1 MAAPKYFL
9 ENRYS
14 FVADLRPILAIDV
27 EYEIRTPENELERS
41 IQIELAEANAY
52 LQREEFTLALHAYE
66 QLRWRILQTI
76 QPQLPP
82 LIGTTIHLSK
92 SVLEA
97 LVDPL
102 VQHAAQMLNV
112 TPEPR
117 TALPPELVGGD
128 PLPPT
133 VMGALSE
140 LVDAGLATGWKGQVD
155 VAVSKAGAALDDG
168 RFADAKLEL
177 ERALVATP
185 ESETALRGA
194 LYHDLAMAM
203 QRGGDASSAR
213 RSAEEAAKLFE
224 VAGEVDDR
232 VGSLALLVDLH
243 HRTGDDAGATRVRT
257 EVERLATAHGL
268 DTPVSAMPLAPVA
281 APAPAAPGRT
291 TQPLTRR
298 PTTART
304 PTPSAAAPVSARPV
318 AATTSRPTTTLLA
331 DRYLARTAPAKSLVL
346 YSSAGA
352 RVEVGLGQSAAT
364 NLTAFYE
371 SRIQLEDLAILT
383 GHGFTYTQLVAY
395 LPHLYFFVIPMAIGD
410 CHLAMGDFQRAE
422 DSYLS
427 VLSYPYLNTKAEV
440 PVLWMRLAD
449 VQLQWARHLYTG
461 ARTDTA
467 KYGVAK
473 ARYERIIRT
482 DRTVDQA
489 SPLFAHAKLAP
500 MRARVAAIA
509 AAADPVS
516 LDENP
521 AIIQRVLSTL
531 GYLDQIDAGLN
542 YFGLSN
548 DYIPPFTFEHLY
560 NLALHFGN
568 QAQQAEQRYIQ
579 FKSQAENEELRREQM
594 AQQAE
599 LAQATVQ
606 LEQLGLAEA
615 DAGIA
620 SATASV
626 GYAETQR
633 ANAVAAEADFASAR
647 WELLELS
654 TLEAWAN
661 ASSVDRDD
669 QVKLTISGYRYYN
682 TSDTRRN
689 VVIKELAAQRT
700 LLTHD
705 LEAARLQRATASA
718 QAYKAVAQAQLVQ
731 AQARRD
737 IAQKRVEI
745 AQVQQR
751 YAQENLEFMD
761 LKEFGEAMWY
771 ELARSARVMM
781 RRYLDMAIEVA
792 FLMER
797 AYDAETGRGLSII
810 KFDYGVPGLGDL
822 TGAAALVADADYFQ
836 LDYVRIQSKKAPV
849 KEVISIAAAFP
860 MAFQS
865 LLQTGLCQFETTL
878 EMFDRSYP
886 GQYLRKIRSVEVVF
900 VGLARASGIHGTL
913 RNIGVSSFRRA
924 NGSLHELAYPAD
936 VMPLSAYEIRN
947 DALVFRVDPKQLRLF
962 ENNGVATM
970 WQLELPRSTNDLD
983 YRAIFDVQLVIHYDA
998 FFDPTLEATV
1008 RAALPGSG
1016 AASRALSMRVEAPDE
1031 LFYLRNQGSAQLT
1044 FDAAMFPRTQEALVR
1059 SAVTLRMTGSAAP
1072 GLTLQ
1077 LYSAGLDTTLD
1088 VTLDSEGLAS
1098 ASSAALAPL
1107 LGQNVFDDWTLTIT
1121 PEDNPALVL
1130 DGVLDLSNLEDASV
1144 FVEYTFNYRS

>member
-1 MAAPKYFL
+1 MVAPKYFL

-14 FVADLRPILAIDV
+14 FVADLRPILALDV
-27 EYEIRTPENELERS
+27 EYEVGSPESEFERS
-41 IQIELAEANAY
+41 IQIGLAEANAH
-52 LQREEFTLALHAYE
+52 LHREEFTLALHAYE

-82 LIGTTIHLSK
+82 RIGIVPHWSK
-92 SVLEA
+92 PVLEG

-102 VQHAAQMLNV
+102 LQHAAHMLNV

-117 TALPPELVGGD
+117 AVLPSNLVNPR
-128 PLPPT
+128 PLPP
-133 VMGALSE
+133 VVINALSQ
-140 LVDAGLATGWKGQVD
+140 VMDAGLATGWKGEVG
-155 VAVSKAGAALDDG
+155 VAVGKAETALAAG
-168 RFADAKLEL
+168 RFGDAKLEL
-177 ERALVATP
+177 ERALASTP
-185 ESETALRGA
+185 NSETALRGA
-194 LYHDLAMAM
+194 LHHDLAVSM
-203 QRGGDASSAR
+203 QRSGDASSAR

-224 VAGEVDDR
+224 ASGAIEARVA
-232 VGSLALLVDLH
+232 SLGLLADLQR
-243 HRTGDDAGATRVRT
+243 RTGDEAGATRVRA
-257 EVERLATAHGL
+257 ELEGLATTHGL
-268 DTPVSAMPLAPVA
+268 DVPIMARPLAPATPAAPMAPAASGPRDRFAARAAAPASMRAAAATGAAPVA
-281 APAPAAPGRT
+281 AVAAPF
-291 TQPLTRR
+291 
-298 PTTART
+298 
-304 PTPSAAAPVSARPV
+304 
-318 AATTSRPTTTLLA
+318 TTSLLA
-331 DRYLARTAPAKSLVL
+331 SHHLDEVATAKSLVL
-346 YSSAGA
+346 YSSVGD
-352 RVEVGLGQSAAT
+352 RVEVALGQAAST
-364 NLTAFYE
+364 SLEAFYE
-371 SRIQLEDLAILT
+371 SRVQLEDLSILT

-410 CHLAMGDFQRAE
+410 CYLAMGDFQRAE

-427 VLSYPYLNTKAEV
+427 VLAYPYLNAKAEV

-449 VQLQWARHLYTG
+449 VQLQWGRHLYTS
-461 ARTDTA
+461 ARTNIA
-467 KYGVAK
+467 KYAAAK

-482 DRTVDQA
+482 NRTVDQA
-489 SPLFAHAKLAP
+489 SPLFAHAALAP

-509 AAADPVS
+509 AAAAPVS

-521 AIIQRVLSTL
+521 AIIQRVLAAL
-531 GYLDQIDAGLN
+531 GYLDQIAAGLN
-542 YFGLSN
+542 YFGLPN
-548 DYIPPFTFEHLY
+548 DYVPPFTFEHLY

-615 DAGIA
+615 EAGIA
-620 SATASV
+620 SANASV
-626 GYAETQR
+626 SYAEVQR
-633 ANAVAAEADFASAR
+633 ANAVASEADFAGAR

-669 QVKLTISGYRYYN
+669 QVELTISGYSYYN

-689 VVIKELAAQRT
+689 VVIKELTAQRT

-718 QAYKAVAQAQLVQ
+718 GAYKAVAQAQLVQ
-731 AQARRD
+731 AQARRN
-737 IAQKRVEI
+737 IAGKRVEI

-751 YAQENLEFMD
+751 HAQENLEFMD

-771 ELARSARVMM
+771 ELARTARELM
-781 RRYLDMAIEVA
+781 RRYLDMATEVA

-797 AYDAETGRGLSII
+797 AYDAETDRGLSII

-822 TGAAALVADADYFQ
+822 TGAAALVADVDFFQ
-836 LDYVRIQSKKAPV
+836 LDYVRIQTKKAPV

-860 MAFQS
+860 MAFQG
-865 LLQTGLCQFETTL
+865 LLQQGTCRFETTL
-878 EMFDRSYP
+878 EMFDRLYP
-886 GQYLRKIRSVEVVF
+886 GQYLRKLRSVEVVF

-913 RNIGVSSFRRA
+913 RNIGVSAFRRA
-924 NGSLHELAYPAD
+924 DGSVRTLAYPPD
-936 VMPLSAYEIRN
+936 VMPLSAYEVRN
-947 DALVFRVDPKQLRLF
+947 DSLVFRVDPKQLRLF

-970 WQLELPRSTNDLD
+970 WQLELPRSTNDID
-983 YRAIFDVQLVIHYDA
+983 YQAIFDVQLVVYYDA
-998 FFDPTLEATV
+998 FFDATLETTV

-1031 LFYLRNQGSAQLT
+1031 LFYLRNQGTAHLV
-1044 FDAAMFPRTQEALVR
+1044 FDATMFPRTQEALVR
-1059 SAVTLRMTGSAAP
+1059 TAVTLRVAGPAGP
-1072 GLTLQ
+1072 GLTLR
-1077 LYSAGLDTTLD
+1077 LHSAALGTTVSFTLD
-1088 VTLDSEGLAS
+1088 GDGLAS
-1098 ASSAALAPL
+1098 SSLAALAPL
-1107 LGQNVFDDWTLTIT
+1107 LGRSVFDDWTLTVT
-1121 PEDNPALVL
+1121 REDNPALVTN
-1130 DGVLDLSNLEDASV
+1130 DALDLLGIEDASV